1 MPYGETLIRTL
12 IKTLILTLMF
22 FFLNTKSTKETKLFV
37 CSVYSVFKWK
47 RKDTEP
53 QSFLWTQIAQ
63 IEEIFSLT
71 LVIEIPKILKICGQW
86 KLMFQLMSKLM
97 SELMCYE
104 KDALRRNIN

>member
-1 MPYGETLIRTL
+1 MFSLRDDINFHECHVNFTLI
-12 IKTLILTLMF
+12 F
-22 FFLNTKSTKETKLFV
+22 Q
-37 CSVYSVFKWK
+37 

-63 IEEIFSLT
+63 IWGIFSLA
-71 LVIEIPKILKICGQW
+71 LVIEIPKILKICGQRE
-86 KLMFQLMSKLM
+86 LMFQLMSKLM